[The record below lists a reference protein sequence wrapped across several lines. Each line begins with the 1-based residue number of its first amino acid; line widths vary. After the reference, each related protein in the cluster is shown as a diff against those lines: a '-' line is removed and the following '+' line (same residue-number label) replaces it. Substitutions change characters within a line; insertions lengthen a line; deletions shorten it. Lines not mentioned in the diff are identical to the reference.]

1 MLGTDNFSPY
11 VDTRTPQEPNR
22 AEVREYRL
30 RYLDRDEPVGDY
42 SDIIAVSTTP

>member
-1 MLGTDNFSPY
+1 M
-11 VDTRTPQEPNR
+11 DTRPPLTAGR

-42 SDIIAVSTTP
+42 SDIISASTTP